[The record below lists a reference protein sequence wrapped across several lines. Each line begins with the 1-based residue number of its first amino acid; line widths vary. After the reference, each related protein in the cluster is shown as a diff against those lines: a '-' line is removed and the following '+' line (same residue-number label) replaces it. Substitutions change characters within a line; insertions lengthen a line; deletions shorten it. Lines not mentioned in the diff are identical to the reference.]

1 MAMQPIQPGERIQ
14 MRKQHPCG
22 SDEWVVER
30 VGADIGLR
38 CAGCG
43 RRVLLPR
50 TDFYRRLKRVVGE
63 RHDDQEG
70 K

>member
-1 MAMQPIQPGERIQ
+1 MQDFRIGDQVQ

-22 SDEWVVER
+22 SDVWVVYR

-43 RRVLLPR
+43 RHVLLAR
-50 TDFYRRLKRVVGE
+50 SVFLRRLKRVFPTV
-63 RHDDQEG
+63 DKQES
-70 K
+70 